1 MATTI
6 TSPADIVN
14 VALAKIGYKLRVNSL
29 YEGSLPAQKT
39 LDIYGQTRD
48 EMLRVAQWPFAQR
61 DLRGVLIKAAPPGGY
76 FGGNVWSALY
86 PPLPWLFE
94 YVYPSDCIL
103 VRAVKPAD
111 VLVPNFSPQ
120 SHIFTVANDSNQRV
134 ILSNVPEA
142 VITYTGQITNP
153 TDMPPDFIEAL
164 SAALARRLA
173 PSISTID
180 AVKLEAQEEQV
191 QTVISQKEQM

>member
-14 VALAKIGYKLRVNSL
+14 VALAKIGYKLRINNL

-48 EMLRVAQWPFAQR
+48 DVLRMGKWPFAQR
-61 DLRGVLIKAAPPGGY
+61 DVPATLIKAAPPGGY
-76 FGGNVWSALY
+76 FGGNVWSNLY
-86 PPLPWLFE
+86 PPLPWRFE
-94 YVYPSDCIL
+94 YVYPSDCIE

-111 VLVPNFSPQ
+111 VLLPNFSPQ
-120 SHIFTVANDSNQRV
+120 YHTFTVANDGNQRV

-142 VITYTGQITNP
+142 VITYTGQVTNP
-153 TDMPPDFIEAL
+153 TDMPPDFVEAL
-164 SAALARRLA
+164 SEALGRRLA

-180 AVKLEAQEEQV
+180 AVKLEAQEEPV
-191 QTVISQKEQM
+191 AMAMAQKKQM